1 MDFLMKSKRS
11 TKETLI
17 ADKKKELST
26 GRKNQGKVYT
36 HPVSK
41 NSIAGR
47 DKKIKGAKNF
57 PVVAIGASAGG
68 IEAISN
74 LLENLS
80 PDLGMSYVIIQHLA
94 PDHQS
99 ILPELLEKKT
109 RMPVYQVKDGMEV
122 NADNVY
128 VIPPNTYMSITD
140 GHLRLSPR
148 IKSDGVYHSIDFF
161 LNALAPVYKNKAIAI
176 ILSGSATDGS
186 LGVQAIKAEG
196 GITFAQDESA
206 KFLSMPLNAIDS
218 GFMILFFH
226 QKKWQNNWQLF
237 QRSFIQ
243 LRLQRDPPK

>member
-1 MDFLMKSKRS
+1 
-11 TKETLI
+11 
-17 ADKKKELST
+17 
-26 GRKNQGKVYT
+26 
-36 HPVSK
+36 
-41 NSIAGR
+41 
-47 DKKIKGAKNF
+47 
-57 PVVAIGASAGG
+57 
-68 IEAISN
+68 
-74 LLENLS
+74 
-80 PDLGMSYVIIQHLA
+80 
-94 PDHQS
+94 
-99 ILPELLEKKT
+99 
-109 RMPVYQVKDGMEV
+109 MPVYQVKDGMEV